1 MVAQKALLVGI
12 QDGHERH
19 LGQVESLAQKVD
31 AYEHVELAATQIAQD
46 LRTLQGGDVRVH
58 VARLHA
64 LIQQMVGQILGHL
77 LRERRDEHA
86 FVSRSPLLRLVDDVV
101 DLAGARA
108 HDDLR
113 VQKARRADDLVH
125 LRLAHALLVVA
136 RRGRYVDELRN
147 ALLELVEAQ
156 GAVVQAAGQT
166 EAVFGQGD
174 LAGAVALVHAA
185 DLRHRDVGLVDDAE
199 EVLREVVD
207 EGVGRL
213 ARRAAVQM
221 PRVVLDAGAKSHG
234 LQHLQVVVHAH
245 LQALGLQ
252 ELPLFLEL
260 HKALAQLVLNRAEGL
275 VHLRAR
281 RNVVGSRPDG
291 QRLVGVQHLAGDL
304 VDLVDGLDLVPPEL
318 DADGMVGV
326 GREHVQRIAP
336 HAEGAALLLVI
347 VAVVLDVDELVD
359 DLVAVH
365 LLLLVDEHCHAGV
378 VHRRADT
385 VDAAHRC
392 HHDDIPPR
400 EQSRGRRMAQL
411 LHLLVDGGVLLDEGV
426 R

>member
-1 MVAQKALLVGI
+1 
-12 QDGHERH
+12 
-19 LGQVESLAQKVD
+19 
-31 AYEHVELAATQIAQD
+31 
-46 LRTLQGGDVRVH
+46 
-58 VARLHA
+58 
-64 LIQQMVGQILGHL
+64 MVGQVLGHL

-86 FVSRSPLLRLVDDVV
+86 LVARRPLLRLVDDVV

-113 VQKARRADDLVH
+113 IQKARRTDDLIH
-125 LRLAHALLVVA
+125 LRLAHALLVIA
-136 RRGRYVDELRN
+136 RRGRHVDELRD

-156 GAVVQAAGQT
+156 GAVVQAAGQAK
-166 EAVFGQGD
+166 AVLGEGD

-213 ARRAAVQM
+213 ARRTAVQM
-221 PRVVLDAGAKSHG
+221 ARVVLDAGAKSHG

-245 LQALGLQ
+245 LQTLSLKK
-252 ELPLFLEL
+252 LPLFLEL
-260 HKALAQLVLNRAEGL
+260 LQALAQLVLDGAKRL
-275 VHLRAR
+275 IHLRAR
-281 RNVVGSRPDG
+281 RDVMGRGPDG
-291 QRLVGVQHLAGDL
+291 QCLVGVQHLARDL

-318 DADGMVGV
+318 DAHRVVGV
-326 GREHVQRIAP
+326 RRKHVQRVAP
-336 HAEGAALLLVI
+336 HAEGAALLLVV

-359 DLVAVH
+359 DLVAIH
-365 LLLLVDEHCHAGV
+365 LLLLVDEHRHAGV
-378 VHRRADT
+378 VHGAADA
-385 VDAAHRC
+385 VDAAHRR
-392 HHDDIPPR
+392 HHDDVPPR
-400 EQSRGRRMAQL
+400 QQSRGGRMAQL